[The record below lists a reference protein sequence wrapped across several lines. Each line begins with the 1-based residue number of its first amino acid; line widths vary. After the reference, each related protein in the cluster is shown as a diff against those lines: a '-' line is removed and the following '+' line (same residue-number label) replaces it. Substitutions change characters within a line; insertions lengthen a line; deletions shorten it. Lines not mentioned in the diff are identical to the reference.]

1 MVMLIFMIF
10 VADTCATQCQEGGY
24 NNCCEDYEWDEI
36 LGNCTRCKPGIYGIN
51 CNRTCTY
58 PHFGYGCQQI
68 CNCSKEVCDFA
79 KGCSKDDTTNEV
91 YAKDVVRDYR
101 ATPFNISFSITM
113 DNIGNPTIDIERPRD
128 KYHARNRS
136 DSIPHNVMS
145 VTSDTQLS
153 DNCQLPGQSL
163 SIGINIS
170 FPILSSLTDIWKYRM
185 CFP

>member
-1 MVMLIFMIF
+1 MS
-10 VADTCATQCQEGGY
+10 T
-24 NNCCEDYEWDEI
+24 
-36 LGNCTRCKPGIYGIN
+36 
-51 CNRTCTY
+51 
-58 PHFGYGCQQI
+58 
-68 CNCSKEVCDFA
+68 
-79 KGCSKDDTTNEV
+79 
-91 YAKDVVRDYR
+91 
-101 ATPFNISFSITM
+101 
-113 DNIGNPTIDIERPRD
+113 D

-185 CFP
+185 CFPQSSYIHVSDMQCMYLYLTVSNMSQLIFTHLLDNLKTNDKKTEQQKKTTNKKQNKQNHTLCQNIIHQMLIYRANSLI